1 MLNPYTREKI
11 ESWVSDFCDSARYAA
26 LPPVAKEY
34 AEAVLVRFLVHASE
48 SQDRD
53 PGDVSEKD
61 LRAGLLEGVAKV
73 KLPEA
78 SRPEIPRLCQSFLE
92 ELGEQ
97 GRLGGGANLGRY
109 VAALRPA
116 YLEAAADRPRP
127 IVAATSKVGRND
139 PCPCGSGQ
147 KYKKCCLGLLD
158 RE

>member
-1 MLNPYTREKI
+1 MTLYTREKI
-11 ESWVSDFCDSARYAA
+11 ESWVSDFCDSSRYAA

-34 AEAVLVRFLVHASE
+34 AEQVLVSFFVHACE
-48 SQDRD
+48 DQGMD
-53 PGDVSEKD
+53 PGDLSEKE

-73 KLPEA
+73 QLPESA
-78 SRPEIPRLCQSFLE
+78 RPEIPRLCQSFLE
-92 ELGEQ
+92 ELEDQ

-109 VAALRPA
+109 VAALRSA

-127 IVAATSKVGRND
+127 IVAVTSKVGRND

-147 KYKKCCLGLLD
+147 KYKKCCLRLLD

>member
-1 MLNPYTREKI
+1 MTNPYSRDKI
-11 ESWVSDFCDSARYAA
+11 ESWVSDFCDSSRYMA

-34 AEAVLVRFLVHASE
+34 SEEVLVSFLVHACEGQGIDPSDL
-48 SQDRD
+48 SQK
-53 PGDVSEKD
+53 E

-73 KLPEA
+73 QLPESA
-78 SRPEIPRLCQSFLE
+78 KPEIPRLCQSLLE
-92 ELGEQ
+92 ELEEQ

-127 IVAATSKVGRND
+127 IVSVTSKIGRND